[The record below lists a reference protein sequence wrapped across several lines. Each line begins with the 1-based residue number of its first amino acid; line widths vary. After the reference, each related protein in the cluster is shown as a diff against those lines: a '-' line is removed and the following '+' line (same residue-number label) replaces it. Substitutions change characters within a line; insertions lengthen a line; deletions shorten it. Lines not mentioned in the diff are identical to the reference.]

1 MHSWLI
7 AVQTR
12 DICDAQAQFL
22 PARMPQAMIG
32 LIVDEK
38 PGNGRRNDGAAGAIS
53 DLSPSSALIYFD
65 RVSRIYARG
74 HVQALRGVSLRLEHE
89 DYVAITGPSGSGK
102 STLLYLAS
110 GMDRPD
116 AGSVFFD
123 GVSREKPAEW
133 TRLRA
138 TRIGF
143 VFQSFQLI
151 ASLTAAENVELPMLG
166 VIAGERKRRARA
178 AELLER
184 VGLGHRKLHRIG
196 ELSGGEAQRVAIAR
210 AMANSPTVI
219 LADEPTGNLDSQTAN
234 QVLNLLEDLHMREK
248 VTLVMVTHDATNA
261 GRAKRIIHI
270 RDGQLV
276 GDERRKEPA

>member
-1 MHSWLI
+1 
-7 AVQTR
+7 
-12 DICDAQAQFL
+12 
-22 PARMPQAMIG
+22 MIG
-32 LIVDEK
+32 LIVGDKAE
-38 PGNGRRNDGAAGAIS
+38 NGRRSDNTAAGFAKG
-53 DLSPSSALIYFD
+53 PGQSSALIHFD
-65 RVSRIYARG
+65 DVSRTYVHGR
-74 HVQALRGVSLRLEHE
+74 VRALRGVSLRIEHE
-89 DYVAITGPSGSGK
+89 DYVAVTGPSGSGK

-116 AGSVFFD
+116 AGTVFFE

-151 ASLTAAENVELPMLG
+151 GSLTAAENVELPMLG
-166 VIAGERKRRARA
+166 VIAGERKRRERA

-210 AMANSPTVI
+210 AMANSPSVI
-219 LADEPTGNLDSQTAN
+219 LADEPTGNLDSRTAS
-234 QVLNLLEDLHMREK
+234 QVLDLLEDLHKWEK
-248 VTLVMVTHDATNA
+248 VTLMMVTHDAENA

-270 RDGQLV
+270 HDGEIV
-276 GDERRKEPA
+276 GEESRKEPA

>member
-1 MHSWLI
+1 M
-7 AVQTR
+7 R
-12 DICDAQAQFL
+12 D
-22 PARMPQAMIG
+22 RPQSG
-32 LIVDEK
+32 H
-38 PGNGRRNDGAAGAIS
+38 RNDSRAAGPS
-53 DLSPSSALIYFD
+53 SSPHQSSALIHFD
-65 RVSRIYARG
+65 GVSRTYVHG
-74 HVQALRGVSLRLEHE
+74 HVRALCGISLRIEPE

-102 STLLYLAS
+102 TTLLYLAA

-116 AGSVFFD
+116 SGTVLFE
-123 GVSREKPAEW
+123 GVSRDKPGEW

-184 VGLGHRKLHRIG
+184 VGLGHRRIHRIA

-210 AMANSPTVI
+210 AMANSPSVI

-234 QVLNLLEDLHMREK
+234 QILNLLEDLRMREK
-248 VTLVMVTHDATNA
+248 VALVMVTHDAPIA
-261 GRAKRIIHI
+261 ERARRIIRLH
-270 RDGQLV
+270 DGQVVSEEL
-276 GDERRKEPA
+276 RKEPA